1 MKIMNKCDVDNEVR
15 RPSHIQALNLQIPAS
30 LAAAGRNTAA
40 AVGAKARGVCDVSDG
55 REEELGVG
63 GRCEGAAEGMNRS
76 FREFVQ
82 EVERERENSLLTER
96 QGCD

>member
-1 MKIMNKCDVDNEVR
+1 
-15 RPSHIQALNLQIPAS
+15 
-30 LAAAGRNTAA
+30 
-40 AVGAKARGVCDVSDG
+40 VCDVSDG

-82 EVERERENSLLTER
+82 EVERERER
-96 QGCD
+96 IVY